1 MRSVLIVS
9 LVVCLSMVAGLAN
22 AAAPGQVSD
31 ATLASFG
38 LGGMQQMTDAQGT
51 EIRGMGF
58 VAASGCVTACA
69 GCTKSSLSTSAI
81 GCSYASVS
89 LCATAKT
96 STTTTGLFGIPL
108 SSCCISS
115 VATGSATACAR

>member
-22 AAAPGQVSD
+22 AAPGQVPD

-38 LGGMQQMTDAQGT
+38 LAGMQQMTDAQGT
-51 EIRGMGF
+51 DIRGMGF
-58 VAASGCVTACA
+58 VAAGGVVVAKA
-69 GCTKSSLSTSAI
+69 GSTSSCMNATAV
-81 GCSYASVS
+81 GCSYATVS
-89 LCATAKT
+89 LVATAKT
-96 STTTTGLFGIPL
+96 STTTTGLFGIPV

-115 VATGSATACAR
+115 CATGCATACAR